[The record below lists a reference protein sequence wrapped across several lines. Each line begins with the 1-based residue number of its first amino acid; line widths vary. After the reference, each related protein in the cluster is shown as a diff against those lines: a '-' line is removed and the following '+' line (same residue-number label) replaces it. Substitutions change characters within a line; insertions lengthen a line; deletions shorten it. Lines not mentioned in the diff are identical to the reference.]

1 MLRTLHLVELNE
13 AKFRKHKPGKGY
25 QKGDYAKE
33 AHGVE
38 HPGDPDPEGSRE
50 IARRGQEQDVLRARG
65 SGQPI
70 TNYIEGKTKTQSAG
84 DPELEAHVRDFAKK
98 HGVPYKEVS
107 MEPPG
112 PSSKSGRK
120 VQKIA
125 QSYDYENPTDDHRL
139 AYYKDFGGK
148 SNKLSRKVKKRNQ
161 KRARHFEKVYYQN
174 KQDGGVST
182 SVVGSG
188 MLKLENMV
196 IENMVRTLH
205 LVEINETR
213 SGFTGDRDRDKL
225 RDLSTNLRRGGSS
238 EIEIQNHLRGWL
250 KKRGKMHYHGTPYK
264 FEGLPKSNA
273 EQRGEEGEDFSD
285 NAVHVGTL
293 KSAQERLGNRDM
305 SVESDADKPI
315 TPRIIPLT
323 VNVDKDSHPLGSTSA
338 PFRDGT
344 ASNFGKNVTTRDSE
358 TGESSAARLPLSH
371 LTPPGSSNGK
381 GYKEVTP
388 RANQNTVVYRNGVE
402 DKGNNSYSTNKPKRT
417 LRSLHDLANQQESL
431 SLGESNNNQRD
442 DSHVSTVT
450 DDILRK
456 KLRGSRNTKD
466 LEDPRDKSYGQNF
479 PANSDGTPLP
489 PLTPREM
496 LRAHYRQPRVLRR
509 KNMEAAIH
517 HGQWAISRKFRKG
530 WKGSRLPAEQAAL
543 EQAKWPNA
551 GGSTHVISRGQGKVR
566 GAKPLPGEVQGEE
579 LDMARPVGEGG
590 NVTRNRVA
598 RKLNR
603 KRVGGYQVVPETPEF
618 GTQDDNIDSMIGL
631 GNAYGGTPSRK
642 DKAHPAK
649 KPIGR
654 QSQKKVDVKKPPL
667 SGTTYSQ
674 G

>member
-1 MLRTLHLVELNE
+1 M
-13 AKFRKHKPGKGY
+13 
-25 QKGDYAKE
+25 
-33 AHGVE
+33 
-38 HPGDPDPEGSRE
+38 
-50 IARRGQEQDVLRARG
+50 
-65 SGQPI
+65 
-70 TNYIEGKTKTQSAG
+70 
-84 DPELEAHVRDFAKK
+84 EAHVRDFAKK
-98 HGVPYKEVS
+98 HGVEYNEKSLE
-107 MEPPG
+107 G
-112 PSSKSGRK
+112 WNPSSKSGRK
-120 VQKIA
+120 VQRTA
-125 QSYDYENPTDDHRL
+125 QNYNFDNPSKKGKMSYPD
-139 AYYKDFGGK
+139 DFGGK
-148 SNKLSRKVKKRNQ
+148 STKLSRKVKKQNQ
-161 KRARHFEKVYYQN
+161 ARLRGSEKVYGSA
-174 KQDGGVST
+174 GGSST
-182 SVVGSG
+182 AAIGSG

-196 IENMVRTLH
+196 RTLH
-205 LVEINETR
+205 RVELN
-213 SGFTGDRDRDKL
+213 
-225 RDLSTNLRRGGSS
+225 
-238 EIEIQNHLRGWL
+238 
-250 KKRGKMHYHGTPYK
+250 
-264 FEGLPKSNA
+264 
-273 EQRGEEGEDFSD
+273 
-285 NAVHVGTL
+285 
-293 KSAQERLGNRDM
+293 
-305 SVESDADKPI
+305 
-315 TPRIIPLT
+315 
-323 VNVDKDSHPLGSTSA
+323 
-338 PFRDGT
+338 
-344 ASNFGKNVTTRDSE
+344 
-358 TGESSAARLPLSH
+358 
-371 LTPPGSSNGK
+371 
-381 GYKEVTP
+381 
-388 RANQNTVVYRNGVE
+388 
-402 DKGNNSYSTNKPKRT
+402 
-417 LRSLHDLANQQESL
+417 
-431 SLGESNNNQRD
+431 ESNNNQRD

-530 WKGSRLPAEQAAL
+530 WKGSTLPAEKAAL

-551 GGSTHVISRGQGKVR
+551 GGSTHVISRGQRKVR
-566 GAKPLPGEVQGEE
+566 GAKPLPGEVHGEE